1 MPNALYGREKS
12 MATARTSS
20 TAHEP
25 DRRDPSR
32 PLLEHGA
39 SPAEDVMGD
48 LDGAGLHILD
58 RSECL
63 RLLARG
69 SVGRIAVTAAALP
82 MILPVRYALDGEVVV
97 LCVGVGSTLDQATR
111 HAVVAFEV
119 DGADLD
125 GEWSVS
131 AVGVARPV
139 PEGAETIRAETLP
152 LPRWWLG
159 RPHRFVSVS
168 TEHVAG
174 RRAPAWP

>member
-1 MPNALYGREKS
+1 MPVTRTHETQPMTTQRGDDPPT
-12 MATARTSS
+12 TAGS
-20 TAHEP
+20 P
-25 DRRDPSR
+25 D
-32 PLLEHGA
+32 G
-39 SPAEDVMGD
+39 G
-48 LDGAGLHILD
+48 LDGAGLEVLD

-63 RLLARG
+63 QLLAPG
-69 SVGRIAVTAAALP
+69 GVGRIAATAGALP
-82 MILPVRYALDGEVVV
+82 VILPVRYALDSDSVV

-119 DGADLD
+119 DGSDLG

-131 AVGVARPV
+131 VVGVARPI
-139 PEGAETIRAETLP
+139 PEGDESAHAETLP

-168 TEHVAG
+168 TEHVTG